1 MPSSAISHGGC
12 EETHE
17 GRGLGVEAELQDF
30 GMRQVLA
37 MRQDDWISRHARLQ
51 DLLGSENKWVRAIG
65 RYVT

>member
-1 MPSSAISHGGC
+1 MVDVRKRMRDADW
-12 EETHE
+12 
-17 GRGLGVEAELQDF
+17 VWEAELQDF

-37 MRQDDWISRHARLQ
+37 MRQDDWMSRHARLQ